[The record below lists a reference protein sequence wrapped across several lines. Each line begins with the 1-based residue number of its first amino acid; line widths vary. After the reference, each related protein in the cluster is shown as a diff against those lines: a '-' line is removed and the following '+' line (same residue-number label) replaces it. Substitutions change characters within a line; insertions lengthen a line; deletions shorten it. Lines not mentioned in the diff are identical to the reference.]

1 MVNMTYLIEGKSGTS
16 ANEVQVLKFFYL
28 AMSSWLEHGR
38 CVLIREVA
46 GESQRHSPVQETLK
60 DHSYG
65 FMLLS
70 DNTLLFHF
78 WCARVRALRTL

>member
-1 MVNMTYLIEGKSGTS
+1 MGK
-16 ANEVQVLKFFYL
+16 ARKPKLFYHFFAL
-28 AMSSWLEHGR
+28 LRCLEHGR

-78 WCARVRALRTL
+78 WCASVRALRTL